1 MMISRNDETNFPDFN
16 SIDQARDYF
25 VERYGNKY
33 NFGERE
39 YIGDR
44 ETMKEMYGEY
54 MYFDDVDGQPVQ
66 IGENGRVHVVY

>member
-1 MMISRNDETNFPDFN
+1 MMISREDEANFPDFN
-16 SIDQARDYF
+16 SIEEARDYF
-25 VERYGNKY
+25 VERYGDKY

-39 YIGDR
+39 YIGDS
-44 ETMKEMYGEY
+44 EGMKEMYGEY